1 LKVRQTPGSPERGD
15 VIERDTIA
23 AVATPGGRGGVGI
36 VRISG
41 PRALEILFEIC
52 GRGIRPRIATA
63 TGFFDGAG
71 EPIDSGLALAFV
83 SPHSFTGENVA
94 ELQGHGGPV
103 VMDMLLRCAVERG
116 ARLARP
122 GEFTERAYL
131 NGKIDL
137 AQAEAV
143 ADLIASRSQAAAR
156 SALRSLSGRF
166 STLVRDLSAGILELR
181 IYVEGAID
189 FPEDEIDFLR
199 EGRVGERLERL
210 IGSLS
215 QLLSTATQG
224 AILNEG
230 ITLVLAGRPNVGK
243 SSLLNRLLGFDR
255 AIVTATPGTTRDV
268 LAEVMDL
275 EGVPVRIVD
284 TAGLRLSGDHIELE
298 GMRRARQQIEEADR
312 VLLVR
317 DATSGESVA
326 DLIDEQSV
334 PTDRLTLVT
343 NKIDLTALP
352 SGGVDEGEHPEVRVS
367 ALTGAGLDD
376 LRRHILQA
384 IGHREEAGVF
394 SARRRH
400 LDALRRAHESLVHGA
415 TALNDAG
422 AGELLADDLHRAH
435 DQLGEIVGTVSSDAL
450 LGEIFSRFCIG
461 K

>member
-1 LKVRQTPGSPERGD
+1 MQQTPGSPEHRGG
-15 VIERDTIA
+15 IERDTIA
-23 AVATPGGRGGVGI
+23 AVATPAGPGGVGI
-36 VRISG
+36 VRVSG

-52 GRGIRPRIATA
+52 GREIRPRVATA
-63 TGFFDGAG
+63 TEFFDGAG
-71 EPIDSGLALAFV
+71 QPIDQGLALAFV
-83 SPHSFTGENVA
+83 SPRSFTGEHVA

-103 VMDMLLRCAVERG
+103 VMDMLLNCAIERG
-116 ARLARP
+116 ARIARP

-131 NGKIDL
+131 NGKMDL

-166 STLVRDLSAGILELR
+166 STLVRQLAAEILELR

-189 FPEDEIDFLR
+189 FPEDDVDFLT
-199 EGRVGERLERL
+199 EGRVNQRLERL

-215 QLLSTATQG
+215 DVLNSATQG

-268 LAEVMDL
+268 LAEMMDL
-275 EGVPVRIVD
+275 DGVPVRIVD
-284 TAGLRLSGDHIELE
+284 TAGLRPSGDQIERE

-317 DATSGESVA
+317 DATSDEDVD
-326 DLIDEQSV
+326 DLIAEQSV

-343 NKIDLTALP
+343 NKVDLTALEP
-352 SGGVDEGEHPEVRVS
+352 NEVDGSDPPEVRVS
-367 ALTGAGLDD
+367 ALTGAGIDA
-376 LRRHILQA
+376 LRRHILRT
-384 IGHREEAGVF
+384 IGHRDDAGVF

-400 LDALRRAHESLVHGA
+400 LEALRRAQQSLDHGA
-415 TALNDAG
+415 KALNDAG
-422 AGELLADDLHRAH
+422 AGELLADDLRRAH